1 MPAQLSTILIFQNI
15 GRKHQCFILLTKKN
29 KPCYVPKLE
38 EGQVLSIANSK
49 FAIGPVDNQIDLILT
64 TATILPINV
73 VGTASVSDL
82 VLTTNLGIQ
91 FECALTSTEES
102 FIQNY
107 IILIL
112 FVFNNQ
118 ILYQSTRKMPWS
130 STSSSSSPHMIA
142 TRSAI
147 HKKIEQSAPIS
158 TLIVTEEIQE
168 REEQEESASILIT
181 PATTPAT
188 TPPSKKRVGH
198 AKV

>member
-49 FAIGPVDNQIDLILT
+49 FAIGPVDNQID
-64 TATILPINV
+64 
-73 VGTASVSDL
+73 
-82 VLTTNLGIQ
+82 
-91 FECALTSTEES
+91 
-102 FIQNY
+102 
-107 IILIL
+107 
-112 FVFNNQ
+112 
-118 ILYQSTRKMPWS
+118 
-130 STSSSSSPHMIA
+130 
-142 TRSAI
+142 
-147 HKKIEQSAPIS
+147 IS